1 MTGKL
6 ARLMVG
12 SCMTAALT
20 VSGLAGTMP
29 AAHANPTV
37 SCVQIGLVNI
47 NVVCTGNN
55 SVKIPV
61 EVTVKDV
68 ANGTDISVLETK
80 IGDIIV
86 GNHDTVVLAALN
98 NIANDVSVIVKCN
111 NVQVLSGIV
120 QVNKTCS

>member
-12 SCMTAALT
+12 TCMTAALT
-20 VSGLAGTMP
+20 VSGLAGSMP
-29 AAHANPTV
+29 AAHAGGGV
-37 SCVQIGLVNI
+37 SCVQIGVVNI

-55 SVKIPV
+55 SVNIPV

-86 GNHDTVVLAALN
+86 GNHDTVVLVALN
-98 NIANDVSVIVKCN
+98 NIATQVVTIVKCN

>member
-1 MTGKL
+1 
-6 ARLMVG
+6 
-12 SCMTAALT
+12 
-20 VSGLAGTMP
+20 VS
-29 AAHANPTV
+29 
-37 SCVQIGLVNI
+37 
-47 NVVCTGNN
+47 
-55 SVKIPV
+55 IPV

-98 NIANDVSVIVKCN
+98 KIANDVSVIVKCN